1 MDHPFRTAVFGGF
14 QREDVLNYLAEQA
27 RQSQQQREE
36 LERRLDEQKQETESA
51 VRQAEALSGQLEQQ
65 RAECGQLREEREAL
79 TGQLEQANRD
89 LSASRTQCS
98 QAGREL
104 EELRKERDEL
114 QARLDALTPGA
125 QAYEQLKDRT
135 AGVELEAH
143 RRAQVILDQAREE
156 ERQLRR
162 QVEQWLQGVE
172 REYDALRTQVE
183 STASHAAQ
191 ELRTANECLERA
203 CTRMEEQDQALEALA
218 RACEKGGGAAAKV
231 EPPMP
236 IPEGE

>member
-36 LERRLDEQKQETESA
+36 LERRLDEQKREAESA

-143 RRAQVILDQAREE
+143 RRAQAIQEQAREE
-156 ERQLRR
+156 AAQLHR
-162 QVEQWLQGVE
+162 QVEQWVQGVE
-172 REYDALRTQVE
+172 RAYGSLRAQVE
-183 STASHAAQ
+183 TAAAHTAR
-191 ELRTANECLERA
+191 ELRQANDHLERA
-203 CTRMEEQDQALEALA
+203 CAQMEEQEEALA
-218 RACEKGGGAAAKV
+218 ALRRAYGAGEGAPKV

>member
-27 RQSQQQREE
+27 KQNQRQREE
-36 LERRLDEQKQETESA
+36 LERQLEEHRRGARDAQ
-51 VRQAEALSGQLEQQ
+51 RQAEELGGELEQSRAECGRLREGQEALAGQLEQV
-65 RAECGQLREEREAL
+65 RRE
-79 TGQLEQANRD
+79 
-89 LSASRTQCS
+89 LSASRDQYG

-104 EELRKERDEL
+104 EELRRERDDL
-114 QARLDALTPGA
+114 RARLEAMTPGA

-143 RRAQVILDQAREE
+143 RRAQAIQEQAREE
-156 ERQLRR
+156 ADRLHR

-172 REYDALRTQVE
+172 RTYGGLRAQVE
-183 STASHAAQ
+183 TAADHTAQ
-191 ELRTANECLERA
+191 ELRRANDHLERA
-203 CTRMEEQDQALEALA
+203 RAQMGEQEEALA
-218 RACEKGGGAAAKV
+218 ALRRSYGAGEGAPKV

>member
-36 LERRLDEQKQETESA
+36 LERRLDEQKREAESA

-143 RRAQVILDQAREE
+143 RRAQAIQEQAREE
-156 ERQLRR
+156 ADRLHR

-172 REYDALRTQVE
+172 RTYDGLRTQVE
-183 STASHAAQ
+183 TTAAHAAR
-191 ELRTANECLERA
+191 ELRQANDHLERA
-203 CTRMEEQDQALEALA
+203 CAQMEEQEEALA
-218 RACEKGGGAAAKV
+218 ALRRAYGAGEGAPKV

>member
-51 VRQAEALSGQLEQQ
+51 VRQAEVLSSQLEQQ

-114 QARLDALTPGA
+114 QARLDAF
-125 QAYEQLKDRT
+125 
-135 AGVELEAH
+135 
-143 RRAQVILDQAREE
+143 
-156 ERQLRR
+156 
-162 QVEQWLQGVE
+162 
-172 REYDALRTQVE
+172 LRTYLE
-183 STASHAAQ
+183 FAWSHPAFYEVMALQKIPMQADYAGTPMEAAARQ
-191 ELRTANECLERA
+191 KYEAGMGVFLLTRKVLEGY
-203 CTRMEEQDQALEALA
+203 LE
-218 RACEKGGGAAAKV
+218 EKGYTPPVSRDAAAFSVIVFLNGLLNTYYNKLAHTV
-231 EPPMP
+231 FSDLEHLLDNC
-236 IPEGE
+236 ITLLKNSFRSG

>member
-14 QREDVLNYLAEQA
+14 QRQDVLTYLEEQA
-27 RQSQQQREE
+27 KQSQQQREE
-36 LERRLDEQKQETESA
+36 LERRLDEKKKEAENARS
-51 VRQAEALSGQLEQQ
+51 QAEALNGQMEQH
-65 RAECGQLREEREAL
+65 RAECGRLREEREAL
-79 TGQLEQANRD
+79 MGQLEQANRD
-89 LSASRTQCS
+89 LSASRTQVS
-98 QAGREL
+98 QAAREL

-114 QARLDALTPGA
+114 QARLEALTPGA

-143 RRAQVILDQAREE
+143 RRAQTIQEQAREE
-156 ERQLRR
+156 TRRLHR

-183 STASHAAQ
+183 TTAAHAAQ
-191 ELRTANECLERA
+191 ELRQANECLERA
-203 CTRMEEQDQALEALA
+203 CARMGEQEDALA
-218 RACEKGGGAAAKV
+218 ALGRAYGAGEGSPKV

-236 IPEGE
+236 IPEEE

>member
-36 LERRLDEQKQETESA
+36 LERRLDEQKREAESA

-143 RRAQVILDQAREE
+143 RRAQAIQEQAREE
-156 ERQLRR
+156 AAQLHR
-162 QVEQWLQGVE
+162 QVEQWIQGVE
-172 REYDALRTQVE
+172 RAYDGLRTQGEAYGRAMQRAGGQVE
-183 STASHAAQ
+183 WIRYRGVTHSFFDKLGVCPQTEDLLLELAQRVAA
-191 ELRTANECLERA
+191 L
-203 CTRMEEQDQALEALA
+203 
-218 RACEKGGGAAAKV
+218 
-231 EPPMP
+231 
-236 IPEGE
+236 